1 MRAPLHDSKSN
12 FSAKK
17 FFLQVVF
24 PLVGL
29 VAIGWILIIIG
40 FGIETNQEFSIQAN
54 EPIRY
59 SWWMVI
65 LVTPFMLVMAV
76 VQAAIDNNRLVMN
89 IIGAI
94 VSSVHNLF
102 IQHEL
107 VKFSWSTI
115 LNSHHLQ
122 TTFLSALF
130 LTGLGF
136 LLTTY
141 GQYVDYATQL
151 GTSDDSASL
160 QFSGAIIAAIFWV
173 S

>member
-1 MRAPLHDSKSN
+1 MIPSQILDAN
-12 FSAKK
+12 K
-17 FFLQVVF
+17 FCMQVVF

-40 FGIETNQEFSIQAN
+40 FGIETNQELVLIPADA
-54 EPIRY
+54 PIRY